1 MTFFYPTPNPSKLK
15 ISLFSDKVPAGFPS
29 PAADYVSSRIDLNE
43 YCISHPNA
51 TYFLYATGDSMLEA
65 GITEGSMLVVDRS
78 ISPAHGDIVIASI
91 AGEFTV
97 KRLCLHPR
105 AQLEPMNPKYEPIL
119 LHDGGDDL
127 EVMGVVVSSITRLK

>member
-1 MTFFYPTPNPSKLK
+1 MTLFFPTPNPVKLELP
-15 ISLFSDKVPAGFPS
+15 LFSDKVPAGFPS

-78 ISPAHGDIVIASI
+78 IAPAHGDIVIACI

-105 AQLEPMNPKYEPIL
+105 AQLEPMNAKYDPIV
-119 LHDGGDDL
+119 LHDDGDSLD
-127 EVMGVVVSSITRLK
+127 VVGVVVSSITRLK

>member
-1 MTFFYPTPNPSKLK
+1 MKHFVPTPTPEKLF
-15 ISLFSDKVPAGFPS
+15 IPLFADRVPAGFPS
-29 PAADYVSSRIDLNE
+29 PAQDYVHARIDLNE

-78 ISPAHGDIVIASI
+78 INPAHGDIVIASI

-97 KRLCLHPR
+97 KRLCLRPYP
-105 AQLEPMNPKYEPIL
+105 QLEPMNPKYHPIPL
-119 LHDGGDDL
+119 QEGRDDM
-127 EVMGVVVSSITRLK
+127 EVVGVVVTSITRLK